1 MTAYGGRG
9 GGTLA
14 RGYLVA
20 LTIISILLTAL
31 VGIMSFYDHDGG
43 RSSEL
48 EWQSVMT
55 MLVMTVVGIAALC
68 CLATAG
74 TRFWW
79 VGVLGGVVLGW
90 SAAYTLLLIWGPGFR
105 GDETEPMMRLYGVG
119 VILTVLLAQI
129 ALLLGGAGDRPRLRV
144 VLWPTVVL
152 CGAAGALAVSL
163 APAAG
168 WVGALGAEARTT
180 AHENAAFVAVAIIVA
195 LGAPLALALFGT
207 RSPKEEATLTAGL
220 TRNP

>member
-1 MTAYGGRG
+1 MTAYRG
-9 GGTLA
+9 GGGGILA
-14 RGYLVA
+14 RGSLVA

-43 RSSEL
+43 RSSER

-55 MLVMTVVGIAALC
+55 MLVMTVIGIATLC
-68 CLATAG
+68 YLATAG

-79 VGVLGGVVLGW
+79 VGALGGVVLGW
-90 SAAYTLLLIWGPGFR
+90 SAAYTLLLIWGPSFR

-129 ALLLGGAGDRPRLRV
+129 ALLLGGAGDRRRLRV
-144 VLWPTVVL
+144 VLWLTVVL
-152 CGAAGALAVSL
+152 CGASAVLAVSL
-163 APAAG
+163 ASAGG
-168 WVGALGAEARTT
+168 WVGALGAEARTP
-180 AHENAAFVAVAIIVA
+180 AHETAVFVAVVIIVA
-195 LGAPLALALFGT
+195 LGAPLALALFGI
-207 RSPKEEATLTAGL
+207 RSPKDGARLVAGV

>member
-1 MTAYGGRG
+1 MTAYGRRSVS
-9 GGTLA
+9 TE

-20 LTIISILLTAL
+20 LTIVSILLTAL
-31 VGIMSFYDHDGG
+31 VGIMSHYDHDGG

-55 MLVMTVVGIAALC
+55 KLVMTVVGIATLC
-68 CLATAG
+68 YLATAS
-74 TRFWW
+74 TRYDWG

-90 SAAYTLLLIWGPGFR
+90 SAAYTLLLIWDPDFR

-129 ALLLGGAGDRPRLRV
+129 ALLLGGAVDRPRLRV
-144 VLWPTVVL
+144 VLWLTVVIS
-152 CGAAGALAVSL
+152 GAAAALAVLL
-163 APAAG
+163 APAG
-168 WVGALGAEARTT
+168 GGLDALGAEARTT
-180 AHENAAFVAVAIIVA
+180 AHENAVFVAVAIIAA
-195 LGAPLALALFGT
+195 LGTPVVLALFGT

-220 TRNP
+220 TRDP

>member
-1 MTAYGGRG
+1 MNAYGGRG

-43 RSSEL
+43 RSSER

-68 CLATAG
+68 YLATAG

-90 SAAYTLLLIWGPGFR
+90 SATYTLLLIWGPGFR

-119 VILTVLLAQI
+119 VMLTVLLAQI

-152 CGAAGALAVSL
+152 CGAAAALAVSL

-180 AHENAAFVAVAIIVA
+180 AHANAAFVAVAIIVA

-207 RSPKEEATLTAGL
+207 RSPKEEAILAAG
-220 TRNP
+220 